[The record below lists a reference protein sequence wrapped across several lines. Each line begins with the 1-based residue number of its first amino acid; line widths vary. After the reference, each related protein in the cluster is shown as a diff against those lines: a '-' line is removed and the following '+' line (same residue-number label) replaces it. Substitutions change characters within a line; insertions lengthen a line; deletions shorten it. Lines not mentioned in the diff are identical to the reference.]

1 MNIWMI
7 EKRCKNLKIKKIEK
21 YHDLYVQNNRLLL
34 PDVFENLRNMF
45 LEIYELDPSKF
56 LSTFGVAW

>member
-1 MNIWMI
+1 MI

-34 PDVFENLRNMF
+34 PDVFENLRNMC
-45 LEIYELDPSKF
+45 LEIDELDPSKF
-56 LSTFGVAW
+56 LSTSGLAW